1 MVGQIVHIKED
12 AHRSK
17 ERMGKIIELI
27 ERRDNEIRAATVLL
41 PNGNT
46 IKRLINLLYHLKTA
60 LVDTIEQNLE
70 DNCQKE
76 NGPNNIFVEQ
86 KLKRKTPSLTKDGMK
101 TLLNEEFGTFVCCQE
116 CQEDRE
122 I

>member
-1 MVGQIVHIKED
+1 MNPMVGQIVHIKED

-17 ERMGKIIELI
+17 ERMGKVIELI

-60 LVDTIEQNLE
+60 LVDTIL
-70 DNCQKE
+70 K
-76 NGPNNIFVEQ
+76 IIV
-86 KLKRKTPSLTKDGMK
+86 KRKTDRT
-101 TLLNEEFGTFVCCQE
+101 TFL
-116 CQEDRE
+116 
-122 I
+122 